1 MKRPGRPKP
10 FLTLFPS
17 EFEDGVDG
25 GHTRV
30 GAAGAGCTR
39 SVTDPA
45 EVLEFDAHAR
55 VDVEEVLRAEAGK
68 EAGVV
73 GLKIGNVV
81 ADDCSRIV
89 NGYSRL
95 GKKRAESPEKGE
107 IIGER
112 NRRDGRKSPA
122 CHFVK
127 VLLGDPS
134 RLIRVLKV
142 TERDVI
148 HLAGPITIDLVSK
161 GPLETRVEVFLAFVG
176 RAPGAEVR

>member
-1 MKRPGRPKP
+1 MSK
-10 FLTLFPS
+10 
-17 EFEDGVDG
+17 FEDGVDG
-25 GHTRV
+25 DHPRV
-30 GAAGAGCTR
+30 GTGVASCAE
-39 SVTDPA
+39 SVTDPD

-55 VDVEEVLRAEAGK
+55 VDVEEVLRAEAGE

-95 GKKRAESPEKGE
+95 GKKRAESSEKGE

-134 RLIRVLKV
+134 RLIRVLEV
-142 TERDVI
+142 TEGDVI
-148 HLAGPITIDLVSK
+148 HLGGPITIDLV
-161 GPLETRVEVFLAFVG
+161 
-176 RAPGAEVR
+176 

>member
-55 VDVEEVLRAEAGK
+55 VDVEEVLRAEAGE

-73 GLKIGNVV
+73 GLKIGNSV
-81 ADDCSRIV
+81 ADDCSRIA

-95 GKKRAESPEKGE
+95 GKKNAQSTEKGE
-107 IIGER
+107 IIGEG
-112 NRRDGRKSPA
+112 NRWYGRKSPA

-127 VLLGDPS
+127 ILLGDPS
-134 RLIRVLKV
+134 SLIRILKV
-142 TERDVI
+142 TERDVA
-148 HLAGPITIDLVSK
+148 HLGGPVTTDLVSER
-161 GPLETRVEVFLAFVG
+161 PLETPVEV
-176 RAPGAEVR
+176 